1 MSNMNMKRKP
11 GLICIA
17 LACMLTLTTAGA
29 ADKWLHVKVE
39 EKGARGDNIDVNI
52 PLSVVESMLPLIQVD
67 ELRNGKLHLE
77 MEEFGEIDLR
87 ELAAA
92 LRETPDTDFVTVNS
106 DDESVRVAKEG
117 DFLVVRVE
125 EHKKHSSDQIRIRIP
140 LAVVDALIGDSPNEL
155 DLIAGLRAL
164 TEYEGEALVDIR
176 SDDSSVQVWIDSSP
190 TGQ

>member
-17 LACMLTLTTAGA
+17 LACMLTLTTASA

-39 EKGARGDNIDVNI
+39 EEGARGDNIDVNI
-52 PLSVVESMLPLIQVD
+52 PLSVVESMLPLIHVD

-92 LRETPDTDFVTVNS
+92 PR
-106 DDESVRVAKEG
+106 
-117 DFLVVRVE
+117 
-125 EHKKHSSDQIRIRIP
+125 
-140 LAVVDALIGDSPNEL
+140 
-155 DLIAGLRAL
+155 
-164 TEYEGEALVDIR
+164 
-176 SDDSSVQVWIDSSP
+176 
-190 TGQ
+190 